1 MEQKE
6 PSAQARIL
14 LAFALSFIVLFISS
28 RLFVGP
34 PPEPPPET
42 PSGAVSDT
50 PSPPVPTQDSPS
62 EPQPQPAEAAVAP
75 QPQIS
80 ATQLVQGTTEE
91 EIIIE
96 SDLYRAV
103 FTTRGAALKS
113 WQLTQYNDRAG
124 NQLELVNPAAAEEY
138 GDPLSIWVSD
148 GTLRSEINSALFVP
162 SSTGTLQAPVTLT
175 LEYSDNRITARKE
188 FVFTRDSYLVQLT
201 SELSRDG
208 QPMSHALAWLG
219 ALGNLEDFSF
229 GGSSIQ
235 VFYRDPQEMV
245 RLYPGN
251 VERNGFGR
259 RMLNGI
265 QGMLGLLEPSADI
278 QEVSILG
285 SFPYAGIE
293 DHFFC
298 AAFLPQEGPLRVNA
312 FEQDISLPEQTRRF
326 SSLGVAVSS
335 GDAPV
340 NRLRL
345 YLGPKDRDVL
355 ATVEP
360 QLPLLVDFGWFS
372 FIAQPLFLA
381 MQWTHENIVGN
392 YGWVIVLITILI
404 NFVLFPLK
412 IKTMRSTMKMQRIQ
426 PQLKAIQDKY
436 KQYKVNDPRRQEMT
450 KETMALYKKHGVN
463 PLGGC
468 LPMLL
473 QMPFL
478 YGFYQVLI
486 QSIEM
491 RHAPW
496 ILWVQDLSSPEQLPI
511 KTLPLL
517 LCATQFLLQR
527 MSPMPSPDPMQRKL
541 MMYMPLMFL
550 FLFWGLSSG
559 LVLYWL
565 TGNVVGIAQQ
575 WYINRTEMQH
585 LIAEKRAVAARKK
598 KARQKK

>member
-1 MEQKE
+1 M
-6 PSAQARIL
+6 
-14 LAFALSFIVLFISS
+14 
-28 RLFVGP
+28 
-34 PPEPPPET
+34 
-42 PSGAVSDT
+42 
-50 PSPPVPTQDSPS
+50 
-62 EPQPQPAEAAVAP
+62 
-75 QPQIS
+75 
-80 ATQLVQGTTEE
+80 
-91 EIIIE
+91 E

-103 FTTRGAALKS
+103 FTTRGAAVKS
-113 WQLTQYNDRAG
+113 WKLTQYDDRAG

-148 GTLRSEINSALFVP
+148 ETLRREINSALFVP

-175 LEYSDNRITARKE
+175 LEYSDTRITARKE
-188 FVFTRDSYLVQLT
+188 FVFTRDSYVVNAT
-201 SELSRDG
+201 SELLQDG

-219 ALGNLEDFSF
+219 ALGNLEDFSL
-229 GGSSIQ
+229 GGSIQ
-235 VFYRDPQEMV
+235 VFYRDQQEMV
-245 RLYPGN
+245 RLSPGN
-251 VERNGFGR
+251 VERNGIGR

-265 QGMLGLLEPSADI
+265 QGVLGLLDPSADVT
-278 QEVSILG
+278 EVSILG

-312 FEQDISLPEQTRRF
+312 FEQEISLPEQTRRL
-326 SSLGVAVSS
+326 SSLGIAVSS

-355 ATVEP
+355 APVEP
-360 QLPLLVDFGWFS
+360 QLPLLVDYGWFS

-381 MQWTHENIVGN
+381 MRWTYENIVGN

-404 NFVLFPLK
+404 NFLLFPLK

-426 PQLKAIQDKY
+426 PQLKTIQDKY
-436 KQYKVNDPRRQEMT
+436 KQFKVNDPRRQEMT

-496 ILWVQDLSSPEQLPI
+496 ILWVQDLSAPEQLPI

-527 MSPMPSPDPMQRKL
+527 MSPMPSPDPTQRKL

-565 TGNVVGIAQQ
+565 TGNVVGLAQQ

-585 LIAEKRAVAARKK
+585 LIAEKRAAAARKK
-598 KARQKK
+598 KAGQKK